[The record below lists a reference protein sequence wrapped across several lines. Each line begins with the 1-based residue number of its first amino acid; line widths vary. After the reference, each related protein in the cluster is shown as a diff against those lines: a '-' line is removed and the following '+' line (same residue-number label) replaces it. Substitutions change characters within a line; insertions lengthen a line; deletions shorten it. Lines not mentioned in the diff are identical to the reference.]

1 MTISSMMTNYRFDK
15 GEETMRMDCPYCNRI
30 HTVKI
35 KIESKTVRYKKKTF
49 VIKQKTYL
57 CPIKNKTINQQPKTK
72 LTDQHMQFIL

>member
-1 MTISSMMTNYRFDK
+1 
-15 GEETMRMDCPYCNRI
+15 MRMDCPYCNRI

-35 KIESKTVRYKKKTF
+35 KIESKTIKYKKKTF
-49 VIKQKTYL
+49 VIKQKTFL